1 MIKHYLKHYLIIAGI
16 VSALMCGA
24 ARAET
29 VLVTG
34 SNRGIGFEF
43 VKQYAKRG
51 WTVIATARNPEKAEA
66 LKALAAQH
74 PNITIDKLDVTK
86 DDEIAALVAKYKGK
100 PIDILI
106 NNAGISGGGTK
117 YQLPHNL
124 KYDVL
129 YEVIK
134 VNAVGPLKI
143 AEAFEE
149 NVLASRRK
157 MVMSVSSG
165 MGSLTRVEG
174 GFLHFYRTSKAA
186 LNMLMRVYADGVRDK
201 GISVGLLAPGAT
213 DTDFMKNVPIPKG
226 PPSERVTGM
235 IAVIDKFTHEM
246 SGSFLDWQ
254 GKTVPW

>member
-1 MIKHYLKHYLIIAGI
+1 MIKRYLIIAG
-16 VSALMCGA
+16 VVYALMCGT

-51 WTVIATARNPEKAEA
+51 WTVIATARSPEKAEA

-74 PNITIDKLDVTK
+74 PNIKIDKLDVTK
-86 DDEIAALVAKYKGK
+86 DDEIAALGAKYKGK

-106 NNAGISGGGTK
+106 NNAGINGGGTK

-134 VNAVGPLKI
+134 VNAVGPLKM

-149 NVLASRRK
+149 NVLASSKK
-157 MVMSVSSG
+157 MVMNVSSS
-165 MGSLTRVEG
+165 MGSLTQTEG
-174 GFLHFYRTSKAA
+174 AYLHFYRTSKTA
-186 LNMLMRVYADGVRDK
+186 LNMLMRVYAEGVRDK
-201 GISVGLLAPGAT
+201 GITVGLLAPGAT

-235 IAVIDKFTHEM
+235 IGVIDKFTHEM

>member
-1 MIKHYLKHYLIIAGI
+1 MLKHYLIVAGV
-16 VSALMCGA
+16 VSALLCGT

-51 WTVIATARNPEKAEA
+51 WTVIATARKPEKAEA
-66 LKALAAQH
+66 LKALSAQH
-74 PNITIDKLDVTK
+74 SNITIDKLDVTR
-86 DDEIAALVAKYKGK
+86 DDEIAALVTKYKGQ

-117 YQLPHNL
+117 YQIPHNL

-134 VNAVGPLKI
+134 VNAVGPLKM

-174 GFLHFYRTSKAA
+174 AYLHFYRTSKAA

-201 GISVGLLAPGAT
+201 GITVGLLAPGAT
-213 DTDFMKNVPIPKG
+213 DTDFMANVPIPKG
-226 PPSERVTGM
+226 KPSERVAGM
-235 IAVIDKFTHEM
+235 IAVIDSFKPEM

>member
-1 MIKHYLKHYLIIAGI
+1 MFKRYLIIVGV
-16 VSALMCGA
+16 VSVLMCGMA
-24 ARAET
+24 QAET

-51 WTVIATARNPEKAEA
+51 WTVIATTRKPEKAEA

-74 PNITIDKLDVTK
+74 PNIKIEKLDVTR
-86 DDEIAALVAKYKGK
+86 DDEIAALVSKYKGQ

-117 YQLPHNL
+117 YQIPHNL

-129 YEVIK
+129 YEVIE
-134 VNAVGPLKI
+134 VNAVGPLKM

-149 NVLASRRK
+149 NVIASRMK
-157 MVMSVSSG
+157 MVMNVSSG
-165 MGSLTRVEG
+165 MGSLTRTEG
-174 GFLHFYRTSKAA
+174 AYLHFYRTSKAA
-186 LNMLMRVYADGVRDK
+186 LNMLMRVYAEGVRDK
-201 GISVGLLAPGAT
+201 GITVGLLAPGAT
-213 DTDFMKNVPIPKG
+213 DTDFMANVPIPKG
-226 PPSERVTGM
+226 KPSERVAGM
-235 IAVIDKFTHEM
+235 IAVIDSFKPEM

>member
-1 MIKHYLKHYLIIAGI
+1 MIKHYLKYYLIIAGI
-16 VSALMCGA
+16 VSALMCTA

-66 LKALAAQH
+66 LKALAAKH

-186 LNMLMRVYADGVRDK
+186 LNMLMRVYAEGVRDK
-201 GISVGLLAPGAT
+201 GITVGLLAPGAT
-213 DTDFMKNVPIPKG
+213 DTDFMANVPIPKG
-226 PPSERVTGM
+226 KPSERVAGM
-235 IAVIDKFTHEM
+235 IAAIDKFTHEM
-246 SGSFLDWQ
+246 SGSFLDWK
-254 GKTVPW
+254 GETVPW

>member
-1 MIKHYLKHYLIIAGI
+1 MIKRYLTILGVIS
-16 VSALMCGA
+16 VLMCGS

-43 VKQYAKRG
+43 VKQYAERG
-51 WTVIATARNPEKAEA
+51 WTVIATARNPEKAAA

-74 PNITIDKLDVTK
+74 ATITIDKLDVTK
-86 DDEIAALVAKYKGK
+86 DDEIAALVTKYKGQ

-106 NNAGISGGGTK
+106 NNAGISGGGVK
-117 YQLPHNL
+117 YQMPHNL

-129 YEVIK
+129 YEVIE
-134 VNAVGPLKI
+134 VNAVGPLRM

-149 NVLASRRK
+149 NVISSRMK
-157 MVMSVSSG
+157 MVMNVSSG
-165 MGSLTRVEG
+165 MGSLTRTEG
-174 GFLHFYRTSKAA
+174 AYLHFYRTSKTA

-201 GISVGLLAPGAT
+201 GITVGLLAPGAT
-213 DTDFMKNVPIPKG
+213 DTDFMANVPIPKG
-226 PPSERVTGM
+226 KPSERVAGM
-235 IAVIDKFTHEM
+235 IGVIDSFKPEM

>member
-1 MIKHYLKHYLIIAGI
+1 MIKRYLIIAGV
-16 VSALMCGA
+16 VSALMCGT

-34 SNRGIGFEF
+34 SNLGIGFEF

-51 WTVIATARNPEKAEA
+51 WTVIATARKPEKAEA

-74 PNITIDKLDVTK
+74 PNIKIDKLDVTK

-117 YQLPHNL
+117 YQMPHNL

-134 VNAVGPLKI
+134 TNAVGPLKM

-157 MVMSVSSG
+157 MVMSVSSNQ
-165 MGSLTRVEG
+165 GSITETKG
-174 GFLHFYRTSKAA
+174 AFLHFYRTSKAA
-186 LNMLMRVYADGVRDK
+186 LNMLMRVYAEGVRDK
-201 GISVGLLAPGAT
+201 GITVGLLAPGAT
-213 DTDFMKNVPIPKG
+213 DTDFMANVPIPKG